1 MDESLIES
9 IKVTELWD
17 LWMNE
22 LNVMNKKGK
31 EKAFSVQINIGEN
44 KKLANNLIN
53 FIHDKEIYL
62 NNLHFKHP
70 LINIYKLVDIEP
82 YLKHLIS
89 EIEKNEDKE

>member
-1 MDESLIES
+1 MDESVIES

-31 EKAFSVQINIGEN
+31 EKAFAVQINIGEN
-44 KKLANNLIN
+44 QKIADDLVRY
-53 FIHDKEIYL
+53 IHDNEIYL

-70 LINIYKLVDIEP
+70 LINVYKQIDVEP
-82 YLKHLIS
+82 YLKHLIV
-89 EIEKNEDKE
+89 EI